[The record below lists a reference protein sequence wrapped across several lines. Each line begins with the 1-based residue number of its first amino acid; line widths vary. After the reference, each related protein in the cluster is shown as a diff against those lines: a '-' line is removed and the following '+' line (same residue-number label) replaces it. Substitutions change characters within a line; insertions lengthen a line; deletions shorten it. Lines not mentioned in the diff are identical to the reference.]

1 MSKQEDFVVV
11 QQHPSLISYV
21 DSLQKKNAE
30 NLSFYPKVVFERE
43 HEKGRIFLSL
53 LNGEPC
59 GYIYVGAFGRD
70 LRCHQVCIQY
80 DARRRLYA
88 SALVNV
94 VEQAALENSSY
105 SIVLRCGFDLEANKF
120 WKMLGY
126 KCVDIQEG
134 GVRRNRKINVW
145 RKQLQ
150 PELFEDIH
158 LEPARGETSNK
169 FWLKNKQTG
178 LITQFNRGKSLRD
191 YKALL
196 EGKSV

>member
-1 MSKQEDFVVV
+1 VSKQEDFIVV

-59 GYIYVGAFGRD
+59 GYIYIGAFGRD